1 MEFSAKRR
9 KLENSALIPM
19 IQGNGVKR
27 EAFSLN
33 LSSKSHSSASNE
45 DAVGFNYVISKHNPA
60 QSENGSLQLPGNWE
74 VGITK
79 FLMTNEIISF
89 KKVNKNSVG
98 FLYIVVKPRG
108 KKGIALPII
117 YYEHKLY
124 DKVSGV
130 EYANRKLRD
139 VWLKI
144 CNPNE
149 KGRNIVGE
157 YFTSSLFNVFLSEVD
172 DYIYIKSLGNKT
184 PTSKNAWTLF
194 QNLFQKFA
202 KKSLENFE
210 LENVYIYASYELLN
224 FWGGFTFPSIIES
237 FDTGEDFNEVYDGV
251 TLTKKI
257 SVIPYPDEENKTISM
272 SIRAENLQ
280 ALVQPLGL
288 NILTNILG
296 QEQTRV
302 VNISDRTFARF
313 QVICS
318 IPLNQI
324 DSTLPGITYIPSE
337 VSYKKLPSDCRIDKI
352 AIFISDTANEKLI
365 SLNTG
370 ETFLTLE
377 FLPM

>member
-1 MEFSAKRR
+1 MDFSSKKR
-9 KLENSALIPM
+9 KLDNSSLIPL
-19 IQGNGVKR
+19 IQGNRVKR
-27 EAFSLN
+27 EPFSLN
-33 LSSKSHSSASNE
+33 LSSKSHSSSSNE
-45 DAVGFNYVISKHNPA
+45 DAVGFNYIISQHNPT

-74 VGITK
+74 VGISK

-98 FLYIVVKPRG
+98 FLYIVIKQKG
-108 KKGIALPII
+108 KEGIPLPII
-117 YYEHKLY
+117 YYKHKLY
-124 DKVSGV
+124 DKISGV
-130 EYANRKLRD
+130 RYANKKLGD
-139 VWLKI
+139 VWLKV

-157 YFTSSLFNVFLSEVD
+157 YFTSSLFNIFLSEVD

-184 PTSKNAWTLF
+184 TTSRNTWGLFKNLFTKFSKNSVEKL
-194 QNLFQKFA
+194 
-202 KKSLENFE
+202 E
-210 LENVYIYASYELLN
+210 LENVYIYASYELIN
-224 FWGGFTFPSIIES
+224 FWGGFTVPSVIEN
-237 FDTGEDFNEVYDGV
+237 FNTGKDFNEVYEGV

-257 SVIPYPDEENKTISM
+257 SVIPYPDEESKEISM

-296 QEQTRV
+296 QEQARV

-337 VSYKKLPSDCRIDKI
+337 VSYKTLPSDCRIDKI

-377 FLPM
+377 FLPK